1 MAFLDFRCNSG
12 FYFIYVKSYRV
23 IISKCLMLFDCIH
36 KIVLNISLLEKCP
49 YSELFWSIFSY
60 IRTEYEE
67 ILRISLYSV
76 QMWKNMDHNNSEY
89 RHFLRSFCVKYEI
102 MRKIIFPE
110 YDPSGNSIFF
120 VPRWSRY
127 FKFIVCI

>member
-1 MAFLDFRCNSG
+1 MAFFDFRCNSG

-49 YSELFWSIFSY
+49 YSELFWSIFSC

-67 ILRISLYSV
+67 YFVYLCIQS
-76 QMWKNMDHNNSEY
+76 K
-89 RHFLRSFCVKYEI
+89 CG
-102 MRKIIFPE
+102 KIWTTITANTDTFYAVSDPE